1 MMMQSLGW
9 NLQERL
15 LKVVIGLG
23 RDVVVLEILL
33 SVKCNGLCLDLS
45 LLDIDLVSA
54 QNDWNVFAH
63 TDKIAC
69 VCLVGTYDVSAWLTM
84 PVWNV
89 LVGDTGSNIEHDD
102 AAVTVDVVTVSQAT
116 ELFLTSG
123 IPDIEGN
130 VTQVLFVVSV
140 DCSQQSI
147 SGRTVVKAR
156 GWTSTP
162 RVAMYFFSNSPV
174 KWRLTKVV

>member
-1 MMMQSLGW
+1 
-9 NLQERL
+9 
-15 LKVVIGLG
+15 
-23 RDVVVLEILL
+23 
-33 SVKCNGLCLDLS
+33 
-45 LLDIDLVSA
+45 
-54 QNDWNVFAH
+54 
-63 TDKIAC
+63 
-69 VCLVGTYDVSAWLTM
+69 M

-140 DCSQQSI
+140 DSSQQASLD
-147 SGRTVVKAR
+147 V
-156 GWTSTP
+156 
-162 RVAMYFFSNSPV
+162 
-174 KWRLTKVV
+174 LL